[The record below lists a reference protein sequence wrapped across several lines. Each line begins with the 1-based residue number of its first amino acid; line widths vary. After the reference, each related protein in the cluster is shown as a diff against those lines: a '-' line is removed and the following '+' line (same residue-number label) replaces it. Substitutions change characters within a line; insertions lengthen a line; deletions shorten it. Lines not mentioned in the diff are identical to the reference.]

1 MKIGFEKNM
10 SIYMKF
16 RAILRPVT
24 SIILIFVIL
33 FISTGRWDYW
43 QGWIFFLLW
52 IYNSLFTWILIP
64 SEVVKERTKINPG
77 TKKWDILIYITI
89 ILLSYIIPLIAA
101 LDGWKYHWTG
111 NFPLGI
117 NVLGLVIVFLGYS
130 LFNICIWKNKFFSGT
145 VRIQK
150 DREHYVIDKG
160 PYAII
165 RHPGYAGLIIY
176 TLAIGFALNSFW
188 ALIPAVLS
196 VIILMIR
203 TYLEDIVL
211 QKELHGYKEYATRVR
226 YRLLPFIW

>member
-1 MKIGFEKNM
+1 MKIGFDENT
-10 SIYMKF
+10 SLFMKF

-77 TKKWDILIYITI
+77 TKKWDIIIYFSI
-89 ILLSYIIPLIAA
+89 IFLSYIVPLIAA

-111 NFPLGI
+111 DFPLWI
-117 NVLGLVIVFLGYS
+117 NALALVMVFLGYS
-130 LFNICIWKNKFFSGT
+130 LFTICIWKNKFFSGT

-150 DREHYVIDKG
+150 DRGQYVIDNG

-165 RHPGYAGLIIY
+165 RHPDYAGLIIY
-176 TLAIGFALNSFW
+176 TLGIGFALNSLW
-188 ALIPAVLS
+188 ALIPAGVS
-196 VIILMIR
+196 VIILIIR
-203 TYLEDIVL
+203 TMRKKLIFVFFSIILDPLISGPVAPN
-211 QKELHGYKEYATRVR
+211 LHY
-226 YRLLPFIW
+226 

>member
-1 MKIGFEKNM
+1 MKIGFDKNM
-10 SIYMKF
+10 NLFMKL

-24 SIILIFVIL
+24 SIVLIFVIL

-64 SEVVKERTKINPG
+64 SEVVRERTKINPG
-77 TKKWDILIYITI
+77 TKKWDIIIYFSI
-89 ILLSYIIPLIAA
+89 IFLSYIVPLIAA

-111 NFPLGI
+111 DFPLWI
-117 NVLGLVIVFLGYS
+117 NALALVMVFLGYS
-130 LFNICIWKNKFFSGT
+130 LFTICIWKNKFFSGT

-150 DREHYVIDKG
+150 DRGQYVIDNG

-176 TLAIGFALNSFW
+176 TLGIGFALNSLW
-188 ALIPAVLS
+188 ALIPAGVS
-196 VIILMIR
+196 VIILIIR
-203 TYLEDIVL
+203 AYLEDIIL
-211 QKELHGYKEYATRVR
+211 QRELPGYKEYAARVR
-226 YRLLPFIW
+226 FRLVPGIY